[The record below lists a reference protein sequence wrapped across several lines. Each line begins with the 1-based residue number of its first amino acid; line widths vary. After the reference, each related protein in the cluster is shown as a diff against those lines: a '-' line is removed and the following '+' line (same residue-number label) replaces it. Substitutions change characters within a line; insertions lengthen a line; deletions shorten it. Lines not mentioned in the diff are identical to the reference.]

1 MGHRDCP
8 GHLEPPTPNNR
19 QSSADRPT
27 PPPPPPPS
35 QFFWAEADQTT
46 CCLSCWRQVR
56 RLWMADGCSTGKV
69 SGREACS
76 HLQSRILGSAN
87 NGLGWCAG
95 GSVHSVPGQEGQQ
108 ASLYLWVASHSHLTW
123 MPHSIFV
130 ETLATFWAGLSLPC
144 ARLLPYISTN
154 TLALGAFLGLD
165 IGSHSRTGLTVLV
178 GCLPLTYLLDVTYPE
193 TLVRSLRELIPIIC
207 TVAVVCFADF
217 ALDYLSR
224 FPFQLLVIYVF
235 AFNLM
240 NIHFR
245 NELCPY

>member
-19 QSSADRPT
+19 QSSTDRPT
-27 PPPPPPPS
+27 PPPPPPS

-56 RLWMADGCSTGKV
+56 RSPMADGCSTGKV

-95 GSVHSVPGQEGQQ
+95 GSVHSAQCARAGGTAGLTLPVGGLTLTPHLDATLNICGDLWRLLGQ
-108 ASLYLWVASHSHLTW
+108 ALLYLALTYY
-123 MPHSIFV
+123 PD
-130 ETLATFWAGLSLPC
+130 
-144 ARLLPYISTN
+144 ISSN

-165 IGSHSRTGLTVLV
+165 IGSHSRTGLTVLK
-178 GCLPLTYLLDVTYPE
+178 GCLPLNYLLDVIYPA
-193 TLVRSLRELIPIIC
+193 TQSGL
-207 TVAVVCFADF
+207 
-217 ALDYLSR
+217 
-224 FPFQLLVIYVF
+224 
-235 AFNLM
+235 
-240 NIHFR
+240 
-245 NELCPY
+245 

>member
-1 MGHRDCP
+1 MLLVM
-8 GHLEPPTPNNR
+8 LEAGT
-19 QSSADRPT
+19 QDL
-27 PPPPPPPS
+27 
-35 QFFWAEADQTT
+35 D
-46 CCLSCWRQVR
+46 
-56 RLWMADGCSTGKV
+56 ADGCSTGKV
-69 SGREACS
+69 CSGKRA
-76 HLQSRILGSAN
+76 HLQGRILGSAN
-87 NGLGWCAG
+87 NGQGAG
-95 GSVHSVPGQEGQQ
+95 GNLGQQ

-130 ETLATFWAGLSLPC
+130 ETLATFWTGLSLPC
-144 ARLLPYISTN
+144 TRLLPYISSN
-154 TLALGAFLGLD
+154 TIALAAFLGLD

-224 FPFQLLVIYVF
+224 FPCQLLVIYVF